1 MALKIFSNY
10 NRTMIK
16 QRTIKKTVKA
26 RGIGIHSG
34 SVVNM
39 TLIPAEVDHG
49 VVFRRMDV
57 GGKLVRAHNA
67 FVNEV
72 VLSTGLENKGV
83 KVSTVEHLMSAFSA
97 LGIDNILVELDS
109 FEVPIMDGSSAPFIF
124 LVQSAG
130 IEEQNAHKRF
140 FVINE
145 TIRVENGDSW
155 AQVSKFE
162 GFKVS
167 LEIDFDHK
175 KVKESGQQLTIDF
188 AKQSYLKEISRART
202 FGYMKDV
209 EMMQGQN
216 LALGAS
222 MDNAIALSDDD
233 VLNEDGMRYQNEF
246 VKHKILD
253 IVGDLYLLGS
263 NLIGH
268 YEGYKTGHLLN
279 DQLLSAIL
287 ERPDTW
293 SIETFE
299 EDDSPI
305 KFYSEDWQNSL

>member
-1 MALKIFSNY
+1 
-10 NRTMIK
+10 MIK
-16 QRTIKKTVKA
+16 QRTIKKNVKA

-34 SVVNM
+34 KIVNM
-39 TLIPAEVDHG
+39 SLIPAEADHG

-72 VLSTGLENKGV
+72 VLSTGLENQGV

-97 LGIDNILVELDS
+97 LGIDNIIVELDS

-130 IEEQNAHKRF
+130 ILEQDLYKKF
-140 FVINE
+140 FVIND
-145 TIRVENGDSW
+145 TVRVENNDSW
-155 AQVSKFE
+155 AQVSPYE
-162 GFKVS
+162 GFKVT
-167 LEIDFDHK
+167 LEIDFDHQK
-175 KVKESGQQLTIDF
+175 IKESGQELSIDF
-188 AKQSYLKEISRART
+188 AQQSYLKEISRART

-209 EMMQGQN
+209 EMMQRQN
-216 LALGAS
+216 LSLGAS
-222 MDNAIALSDDD
+222 MSNAIALSDED

-253 IVGDLYLLGS
+253 IVGDLFLLGC
-263 NLIGH
+263 NIIGH

-287 ERPDTW
+287 EKPEKW
-293 SIETFE
+293 EIKTFE
-299 EDDSPI
+299 DEDSPMH
-305 KFYSEDWQNSL
+305 FYSEDWQKSL

>member
-1 MALKIFSNY
+1 
-10 NRTMIK
+10 MIK

-34 SVVNM
+34 GMVNM
-39 TLIPAEVDHG
+39 TLIPAQAEHG
-49 VVFRRMDV
+49 VVFRRMDA

-130 IEEQNAHKRF
+130 IEEQEAPKKF
-140 FVINE
+140 FVIHD
-145 TIRVENGDSW
+145 TIRVENKDSW
-155 AQVSKFE
+155 AQVSKFD

-167 LEIDFDHK
+167 LEIDFNHK
-175 KVKESGQQLTIDF
+175 KVKESGQKLSIDF
-188 AKQSYLKEISRART
+188 SEQSYLKEISRART

-209 EMMQGQN
+209 EMLQRQN

-253 IVGDLYLLGS
+253 IVGDLYLLGA

-293 SIETFE
+293 SIQTFE
-299 EDDSPI
+299 EQDSPI
-305 KFYSEDWQNSL
+305 QFYSEDWQNAL

>member
-1 MALKIFSNY
+1 MAKS
-10 NRTMIK
+10 MIK
-16 QRTIKKTVKA
+16 QRTIKKSVKA
-26 RGIGIHSG
+26 RGVGIHSG
-34 SVVNM
+34 NVINM
-39 TLIPAEVDHG
+39 TLIPAIADHG

-72 VLSTGLENKGV
+72 ILSTSIEEKGV
-83 KVSTVEHLMSAFSA
+83 KISTVEHLMSAFSA

-109 FEVPIMDGSSAPFIF
+109 FEVPIMDGSSAPFVF

-130 IEEQNAHKRF
+130 IEEQEAPKKF
-140 FVINE
+140 FVIKD
-145 TIRVENGDSW
+145 TVRVENNDSW
-155 AQVSKFE
+155 AQVSPYE

-167 LEIDFDHK
+167 LEIDFNNK
-175 KVKESGQQLTIDF
+175 KVKESGQKLSIDF
-188 AKQSYLKEISRART
+188 AQKSYLKEISRART
-202 FGYMKDV
+202 FGYMRDIKTLQ
-209 EMMQGQN
+209 EKN

-222 MDNAIALSDDD
+222 MNNAIALSDND
-233 VLNEDGMRYQNEF
+233 VLNEDGMRYENEF

-253 IVGDLYLLGS
+253 IVGDLYLLGGS
-263 NLIGH
+263 LIGH

-287 ERPDTW
+287 EQTETW

-299 EDDSPI
+299 KDDSPI
-305 KFYSEDWQNSL
+305 AFYSEDWQNTL

>member
-1 MALKIFSNY
+1 
-10 NRTMIK
+10 MIK

-26 RGIGIHSG
+26 RGVGIHSG
-34 SVVNM
+34 SMVNM
-39 TLIPAEVDHG
+39 TLIPAEIDHG
-49 VVFRRMDV
+49 VVFRRMDA

-97 LGIDNILVELDS
+97 LGIDNVLVELDS

-130 IEEQNAHKRF
+130 IEEQDAHKKF

-188 AKQSYLKEISRART
+188 SKQSYLKEISRART

-209 EMMQGQN
+209 EMMQRQN

-268 YEGYKTGHLLN
+268 YEGFKTGHLLN

-287 ERPDTW
+287 KRPDTW
-293 SIETFE
+293 LIETFE
-299 EDDSPI
+299 EKNSPI
-305 KFYSEDWQNSL
+305 RFYSEDWQNSL

>member
-1 MALKIFSNY
+1 
-10 NRTMIK
+10 MIK
-16 QRTIKKTVKA
+16 QRTIKKIVKA

-39 TLIPAEVDHG
+39 TLIPTEVDHG
-49 VVFRRMDV
+49 VVFRRMDA

-72 VLSTGLENKGV
+72 VLSTGLENQGV

-130 IEEQNAHKRF
+130 IQEQDAHKKF

-145 TIRVENGDSW
+145 TVRVENSDCW
-155 AQVSKFE
+155 AQVSKYD

-175 KVKESGQQLTIDF
+175 KVKESGQKLSIDF
-188 AKQSYLKEISRART
+188 SQQSYLKEISRART

-209 EMMQGQN
+209 EMMQRKN

-233 VLNEDGMRYQNEF
+233 VLNEDGMRYHNEF

-268 YEGYKTGHLLN
+268 YQGYKTGHLIN

-287 ERPDTW
+287 KRPDTW

-299 EDDSPI
+299 EENSPI
-305 KFYSEDWQNSL
+305 QFYSEDWQNSL